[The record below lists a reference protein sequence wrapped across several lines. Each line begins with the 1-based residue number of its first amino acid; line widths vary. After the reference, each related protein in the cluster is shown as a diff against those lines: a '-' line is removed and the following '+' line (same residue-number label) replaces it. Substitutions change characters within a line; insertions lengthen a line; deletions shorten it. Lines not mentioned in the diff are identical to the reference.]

1 MIIYFSSPMIFVNIL
16 ADEFAR
22 IFEATIVIL
31 FITLWSN
38 PMIVYCVDVL
48 FSAYLS
54 SPSQYVYMMT

>member
-1 MIIYFSSPMIFVNIL
+1 MIFVNIL